1 MFRIFNFVLIHTST
15 FIQRDPSFQ
24 VEIRTLYLSHSSF
37 LKDQTQKSWFTKYF
51 ISILKMYY
59 ILFTAFAFPQNLK
72 YFVIP
77 WCWFYLFSVDT
88 YWFQCD
94 KSRNF
99 HLKSHIQTRNVI
111 SRLSIFN
118 ELTSRFGI
126 HGKNQVEINHFCHL
140 FIKHFSMVWQ
150 AEMILSP
157 PKFLVLFHHDPLHI
171 FLWD

>member
-99 HLKSHIQTRNVI
+99 YLKSHIQTRNVI

-150 AEMILSP
+150 DEMILSP
-157 PKFLVLFHHDPLHI
+157 PKFLVLFHHDPLYI